1 MTNRA
6 YAQKSDDGIAG
17 VDVSH
22 ITGTRLNAS
31 DAALLRKYQDTLYI
45 ATYWPDVE
53 NFRACV
59 AAYDAM
65 IQPTNGADDGAHPI
79 DQA

>member
-1 MTNRA
+1 MTKRA
-6 YAQKSDDGIAG
+6 YAQKTDDGIDVTHIAG
-17 VDVSH
+17 SKL
-22 ITGTRLNAS
+22 TAS
-31 DAALLRKYQDTLYI
+31 DAALLRKYQDTLHLAI
-45 ATYWPDVE
+45 YWPDVE

-65 IQPTNGADDGAHPI
+65 IQPTSGANDGAHQI